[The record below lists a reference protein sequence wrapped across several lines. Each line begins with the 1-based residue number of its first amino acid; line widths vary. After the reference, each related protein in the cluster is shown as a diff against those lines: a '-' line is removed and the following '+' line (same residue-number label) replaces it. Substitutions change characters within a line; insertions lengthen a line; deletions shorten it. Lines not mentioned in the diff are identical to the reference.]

1 MGFVINSYPPSE
13 AAGHL
18 GSAGGSS
25 LSLGLVEA
33 INSFAKHFD
42 GVFLPRPAPPVPGV
56 GGGWGGGG
64 PDPPWPRWSGRIWF
78 RFTLHGY
85 TAATLL
91 NIPLPPL
98 PLLN

>member
-33 INSFAKHFD
+33 INSFAKHFN
-42 GVFLPRPAPPVPGV
+42 GVFLPHPTPHF
-56 GGGWGGGG
+56 
-64 PDPPWPRWSGRIWF
+64 PDVAAASGSVSP
-78 RFTLHGY
+78 Y
-85 TAATLL
+85 TGT
-91 NIPLPPL
+91 PQPHY
-98 PLLN
+98 